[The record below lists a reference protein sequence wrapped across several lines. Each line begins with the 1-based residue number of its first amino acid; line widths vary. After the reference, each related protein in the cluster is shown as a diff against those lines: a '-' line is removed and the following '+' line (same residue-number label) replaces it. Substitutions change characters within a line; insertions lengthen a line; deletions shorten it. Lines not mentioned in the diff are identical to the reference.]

1 MVSEA
6 EFDRVQTL
14 LGRDG
19 IPRAKFLHEFAFTGL
34 IRCGECNQ
42 MVTAEEKHQLMCSQ
56 CKFKFAYRRRTTCPR
71 CEVPIKK
78 MVNPLFLHYTY
89 YHCTKRRKPPCSQQ
103 AISGIELEKQIG
115 EYIERIHISEEFKQY
130 CLKFLRG
137 IHSHETAAQTA
148 TIEMQ
153 QKAYRECVQEI
164 DNLVKLKISPSNAD
178 GSRLSEE
185 EYGQRRF
192 KLLKDKARFEELFQ
206 DAGLRI
212 EQQLKLSHG

>member
-1 MVSEA
+1 
-6 EFDRVQTL
+6 
-14 LGRDG
+14 
-19 IPRAKFLHEFAFTGL
+19 
-34 IRCGECNQ
+34 
-42 MVTAEEKHQLMCSQ
+42 
-56 CKFKFAYRRRTTCPR
+56 
-71 CEVPIKK
+71 
-78 MVNPLFLHYTY
+78 
-89 YHCTKRRKPPCSQQ
+89 
-103 AISGIELEKQIG
+103 
-115 EYIERIHISEEFKQY
+115 
-130 CLKFLRG
+130 
-137 IHSHETAAQTA
+137 
-148 TIEMQ
+148 MQ